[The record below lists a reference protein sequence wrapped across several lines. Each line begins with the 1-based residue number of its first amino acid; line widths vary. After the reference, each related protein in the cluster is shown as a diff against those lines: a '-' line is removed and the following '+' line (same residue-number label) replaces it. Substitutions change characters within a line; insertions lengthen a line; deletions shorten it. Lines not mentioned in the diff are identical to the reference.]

1 MEKQEYTRM
10 VSRTITIDS
19 SNHKTKLCK
28 LGGILN
34 TDKSPFA
41 TEGTGGHRKGYTAVY
56 ELLFGHLKHKDINFV
71 EIGIEKGAS
80 TFLWENY
87 FTHANLYAFEHDEN
101 KINKVKELADDTK
114 ILKTDAGDRN
124 QLEETYKSTGVLFD
138 VILDDASH
146 QLEHEKIAIEIG
158 AKYLK
163 SGGILIIEDLI
174 RDHPEDIFDDVITDQ
189 FSFSSFIICEHSN
202 KKNDNN
208 DKIWVGIKK

>member
-1 MEKQEYTRM
+1 M

-34 TDKSPFA
+34 TDKSPFSK
-41 TEGTGGHRKGYTAVY
+41 EGTGGHRKGYTAVY
-56 ELLFGHLKHKDINFV
+56 ELLFGPLKHKEINFV

-87 FTHANLYAFEHDEN
+87 FTNAKLFAFEQDDN
-101 KINKVKELADDTK
+101 KINQVKQLADDTT

-124 QLEETYKSTGVLFD
+124 QLEETYKSTGVMFD

-174 RDHPEDIFDDVITDQ
+174 RDHPEDIFDDVISDH
-189 FSFSSFIICEHSN
+189 FSFSTFIICEHNN
-202 KKNDNN
+202 KQNDNN

>member
-1 MEKQEYTRM
+1 M

-19 SNHKTKLCK
+19 TNHKTKLCK

-41 TEGTGGHRKGYTAVY
+41 KEGTGGHRKGYTAVY
-56 ELLFGHLKHKDINFV
+56 ELLFGPLKHKEINFV

-87 FTHANLYAFEHDEN
+87 FTNAKLFAFEQDDN
-101 KINKVKELADDTK
+101 KINQVKQLADDTT
-114 ILKTDAGDRN
+114 ILKTDAGSRE

-174 RDHPEDIFDDVITDQ
+174 RDHPEDIFDDVISDH
-189 FSFSSFIICEHSN
+189 FSFSTFIICEHSN
-202 KKNDNN
+202 RQNDNN